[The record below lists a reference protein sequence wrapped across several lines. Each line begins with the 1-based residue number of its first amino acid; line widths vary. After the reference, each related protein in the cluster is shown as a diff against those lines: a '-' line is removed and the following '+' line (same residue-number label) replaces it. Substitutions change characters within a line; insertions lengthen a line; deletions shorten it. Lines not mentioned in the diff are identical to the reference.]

1 MGRHGRRS
9 LVLRRHW
16 RSSVILVRRHRR
28 RRLVLGRRHWRGHLS
43 RAEVSWMEV
52 LGQLGAWHRG
62 RGGWPATVV
71 AYADTHHVKVGGS
84 VLRVRVRVRVRP
96 AAPGIVS
103 RGQVSE
109 CHLVGGSGDPRG
121 PAVLG
126 RMVGSDLWFRRAH
139 TRSEDDKTNITKQK
153 PAVGKEVSIVGR
165 PSRAPGRTGPRGRW
179 TGGEYGTISV
189 NRAAATRGSTW
200 YCGRSGRA
208 KRLGRHPLPRSHPS
222 ACLVE

>member
-16 RSSVILVRRHRR
+16 RSSVILMRRHRR

-52 LGQLGAWHRG
+52 LGQLGTWNRG

-71 AYADTHHVKVGGS
+71 GHGDTHHVKAGGS
-84 VLRVRVRVRVRP
+84 VLRVRVRVRGRP

-121 PAVLG
+121 TAVLG
-126 RMVGSDLWFRRAH
+126 RMVGSDLWVRREH
-139 TRSEDDKTNITKQK
+139 TRSEDDKYNKTK
-153 PAVGKEVSIVGR
+153 AR
-165 PSRAPGRTGPRGRW
+165 RTK
-179 TGGEYGTISV
+179 GGEYSWTAESCSRTNRTKRALDWGREHATISV
-189 NRAAATRGSTW
+189 NRAAATRGSL
-200 YCGRSGRA
+200 GRSGRA
-208 KRLGRHPLPRSHPS
+208 KRLGRLPLPRSHPS